1 MSDLMWRV
9 GKHEGLGNIVME
21 QVPIP
26 DLGPKEVLVRVHRS
40 LISRGSELW
49 RRYVM
54 PGPVDPRS
62 MGYSTAGVVEKV
74 GSEVTRFAPGDRVS
88 CTAPHAEYAI
98 GDASAA
104 AKRRVVHLPDDVP
117 FVDGTFQPLITSSI
131 GWTAAAGIQPQHTVV
146 ILGLGLVGNLVMQA
160 ATRFLSGQLC
170 GIDMLPIRRR
180 LAEER
185 NMGTIIDGAARDPVE
200 SVLGT
205 DGWERRR
212 HRDRLRRRPCG
223 HKVFCASPGYARSP
237 ADLLQII
244 GLYHDSPLPLD
255 AAKMQRRR
263 LIGGYL
269 HDTDVDANARA
280 AMEALSS
287 GLVQAAPLVTHH
299 FPGNQAKEAFD
310 LLYGHPEDAMGVIM
324 EWA

>member
-1 MSDLMWRV
+1 MPDMMWRV
-9 GKHEGLGNIVME
+9 AKHEGLGNIVME

-26 DLGPKEVLVRVHRS
+26 ELGPKEVLVRVHRS

-62 MGYSTAGVVEKV
+62 MGYSTAGVVERI
-74 GSEVTRFAPGDRVS
+74 GAEVTWFVPGDRVS

-104 AKRRVVHLPDDVP
+104 AKRRLVHLPDDVP
-117 FVDGTFQPLITSSI
+117 FVDGTFQPLVTSSL

-160 ATRFLSGQLC
+160 ATRFMPGQLC

-180 LAEER
+180 LMEQLNVGEV
-185 NMGTIIDGAARDPVE
+185 IDGAARDPVD
-200 SVLGT
+200 SVLERT
-205 DGWERRR
+205 DGQ
-212 HRDRLRRRPCG
+212 G
-223 HKVFCASPGYARSP
+223 
-237 ADLLQII
+237 ADIVIDCVGGRAGVKSFEQAQDMLVSGGLLQII
-244 GLYHDSPLPLD
+244 GLYHDGPLPLD
-255 AAKMQRRR
+255 AAKMQRKR

-269 HDTDVDANARA
+269 PDTDVHAMARA
-280 AMEALSS
+280 AMEALSG
-287 GLVQAAPLVTHH
+287 GLVQAAPLVTHR

-310 LLYGHPEDAMGVIM
+310 LLYEHPEDAMGVIL
-324 EWA
+324 EWT

>member
-1 MSDLMWRV
+1 MADMMWRV

-26 DLGPKEVLVRVHRS
+26 ELGPKEVLVRVHRS

-62 MGYSTAGVVEKV
+62 MGYSTAGVVERI
-74 GSEVTRFAPGDRVS
+74 GAEVTWFAPGDRVS
-88 CTAPHAEYAI
+88 CTAPHAEYAV

-104 AKRRVVHLPDDVP
+104 AKRRLVHLPDDVP
-117 FVDGTFQPLITSSI
+117 FVDGTFQPLVTSSI
-131 GWTAAAGIQPQHTVV
+131 GWTASAGIQPQHSVV

-160 ATRFLSGQLC
+160 ATRFMSGQLC

-180 LAEER
+180 LAAAR

-200 SVLGT
+200 SVLEFT
-205 DGWERRR
+205 DGK
-212 HRDRLRRRPCG
+212 G
-223 HKVFCASPGYARSP
+223 
-237 ADLLQII
+237 ADIVIDCVGGRAGVKSFEQAQDMLVAGGLLQII
-244 GLYHDSPLPLD
+244 GLYHDGPLPLD
-255 AAKMQRRR
+255 AAKMQRKR

-269 HDTDVDANARA
+269 QETDVDAMARA

-287 GLVQAAPLVTHH
+287 GLVQAAPLVTQR
-299 FPGNQAKEAFD
+299 FPGSQAKEAFD
-310 LLYGHPEDAMGVIM
+310 LLYEHPEDAMGVIL
-324 EWA
+324 EWT

>member
-1 MSDLMWRV
+1 MSDMMWRV

-26 DLGPKEVLVRVHRS
+26 ELGPKEVLVRVHRS

-62 MGYSTAGVVEKV
+62 MGYSTAGVVERV
-74 GSEVTRFAPGDRVS
+74 GAEVTWFAPGDRVS

-98 GDASAA
+98 GDATAA
-104 AKRRVVHLPDDVP
+104 AKRRLVHLPDDVP

-131 GWTAAAGIQPQHTVV
+131 GWTAAAGIQPQHSVV

-160 ATRFLSGQLC
+160 ATRFMSGQLC

-200 SVLGT
+200 SVLEFT
-205 DGWERRR
+205 DGK
-212 HRDRLRRRPCG
+212 G
-223 HKVFCASPGYARSP
+223 
-237 ADLLQII
+237 ADIVIDCVGGRAGVKSFEQAQDMLVAGGLLQII
-244 GLYHDSPLPLD
+244 GLYHDGPLPLD
-255 AAKMQRRR
+255 AAKMQRKR

-269 HDTDVDANARA
+269 QETDVDAMARA

-310 LLYGHPEDAMGVIM
+310 LLYEHPEDAMGVIL

>member
-1 MSDLMWRV
+1 MADMMWRV

-26 DLGPKEVLVRVHRS
+26 ELGPKEVLVRVHRS

-62 MGYSTAGVVEKV
+62 MGYSTAGVVERV
-74 GSEVTRFAPGDRVS
+74 GAEVTWFAPGDRVS
-88 CTAPHAEYAI
+88 CTAPHAEYAV

-104 AKRRVVHLPDDVP
+104 AKRRLVHLPDDVP

-131 GWTAAAGIQPQHTVV
+131 GWTAAAGIQPQHSVV

-160 ATRFLSGQLC
+160 ATRFMSGQLC

-200 SVLGT
+200 SVLEFT
-205 DGWERRR
+205 DGKGADIVIDCVGGRAGIKSFEQAQ
-212 HRDRLRRRPCG
+212 DML
-223 HKVFCASPGYARSP
+223 VPGG
-237 ADLLQII
+237 LLQII
-244 GLYHDSPLPLD
+244 GLYHDGPLPLD
-255 AAKMQRRR
+255 AAKMQRKR

-269 HDTDVDANARA
+269 METDVDAMARA

-310 LLYGHPEDAMGVIM
+310 LLYEHPEDAMGVIL

>member
-1 MSDLMWRV
+1 
-9 GKHEGLGNIVME
+9 
-21 QVPIP
+21 
-26 DLGPKEVLVRVHRS
+26 
-40 LISRGSELW
+40 
-49 RRYVM
+49 
-54 PGPVDPRS
+54 

-131 GWTAAAGIQPQHTVV
+131 GWTATAGIQPQHTVT

-160 ATRFLSGQLC
+160 ATRFLPALLC

-200 SVLGT
+200 SVLELT
-205 DGWERRR
+205 DGK
-212 HRDRLRRRPCG
+212 G
-223 HKVFCASPGYARSP
+223 
-237 ADLLQII
+237 ADIVIDCVGGRAGVKSFAQAQDMMGAGGLLQII
-244 GLYHDSPLPLD
+244 GLYHDGPLPLD
-255 AAKMQRRR
+255 ATKMQRKR

-269 HDTDVDANARA
+269 METDVDANARA

-299 FPGNQAKEAFD
+299 FSGNQAKEAFD
-310 LLYGHPEDAMGVIM
+310 LLYEHPEDAMGVIM

>member
-1 MSDLMWRV
+1 MADLMWRV

-26 DLGPKEVLVRVHRS
+26 ELGPKEVLVRVHRS

-117 FVDGTFQPLITSSI
+117 FVDGTFQPLVTSSL
-131 GWTAAAGIQPQHTVV
+131 GWTAAAGIQPHHTVV

-160 ATRFLSGQLC
+160 ATRFLPAQLW
-170 GIDMLPIRRR
+170 GVDMLPIRRR
-180 LAEER
+180 LMEQLNVGEV
-185 NMGTIIDGAARDPVE
+185 IDGAARDPVE
-200 SVLGT
+200 SVMERT
-205 DGWERRR
+205 DGN
-212 HRDRLRRRPCG
+212 G
-223 HKVFCASPGYARSP
+223 
-237 ADLLQII
+237 ADIVIDCVGGRAGVKSFAQAQDMMAAGGLLQII
-244 GLYHDSPLPLD
+244 GLYHDGPLPLD
-255 AAKMQRRR
+255 AAKMHHKR

-269 HDTDVDANARA
+269 QDTDVDAMARA

-299 FPGNQAKEAFD
+299 FSGSQAKQAFD
-310 LLYGHPEDAMGVIM
+310 LLYEHPEDAMGVIM
-324 EWA
+324 EWT

>member
-1 MSDLMWRV
+1 MSDMMWRV
-9 GKHEGLGNIVME
+9 AKHKGLGNIVME

-26 DLGPKEVLVRVHRS
+26 ELGPKEVLVRVHRS

-74 GSEVTRFAPGDRVS
+74 GTDVTWFAPGDRVS
-88 CTAPHAEYAI
+88 CTAPHAEYAV

-104 AKRRVVHLPDDVP
+104 AKRRLVHLPDDVP
-117 FVDGTFQPLITSSI
+117 FVDGTFQPLVTSSI

-160 ATRFLSGQLC
+160 ATRFMSGQLC

-200 SVLGT
+200 SVLELTG
-205 DGWERRR
+205 GN
-212 HRDRLRRRPCG
+212 G
-223 HKVFCASPGYARSP
+223 
-237 ADLLQII
+237 ADIVIDCVGGRAGVKSFAQAQDMLVSGGLLQII
-244 GLYHDSPLPLD
+244 GLYHDGPLPLD
-255 AAKMQRRR
+255 AAKMQRKR

-269 HDTDVDANARA
+269 QETDVDAMARA

-310 LLYGHPEDAMGVIM
+310 LLYEHPEDAMGVIL
-324 EWA
+324 EWT

>member
-1 MSDLMWRV
+1 MMWRV

-26 DLGPKEVLVRVHRS
+26 DPGPKEVLVRVHRS

-74 GSEVTRFAPGDRVS
+74 GTDVTWFAPGDRVS

-98 GDASAA
+98 GEASAA
-104 AKRRVVHLPDDVP
+104 AKRRLVHLPDDVP
-117 FVDGTFQPLITSSI
+117 FVDGTFQPLVTSSI

-160 ATRFLSGQLC
+160 ATRFMSGQLC

-200 SVLGT
+200 SVLEIT
-205 DGWERRR
+205 DGK
-212 HRDRLRRRPCG
+212 G
-223 HKVFCASPGYARSP
+223 
-237 ADLLQII
+237 ADIVIDCVGGRAGVKSFEQAQDMLVLGGLLQII
-244 GLYHDSPLPLD
+244 GLYHDGPLPLD
-255 AAKMQRRR
+255 ASKMQRKR

-269 HDTDVDANARA
+269 AETDVDAMARA
-280 AMEALSS
+280 AMEALSN
-287 GLVQAAPLVTHH
+287 GLEQVAPLVTHH
-299 FPGNQAKEAFD
+299 FPGNRAKEAFD
-310 LLYGHPEDAMGVIM
+310 LLYEHPEDAMGVIL
-324 EWA
+324 EWS

>member
-1 MSDLMWRV
+1 MSDMMWRV

-62 MGYSTAGVVEKV
+62 MGYSTAGVVERV
-74 GSEVTRFAPGDRVS
+74 GAEVTWFTPGDRVS
-88 CTAPHAEYAI
+88 CTAPHAEYAV

-104 AKRRVVHLPDDVP
+104 AKRRLVHLPDDVP

-131 GWTAAAGIQPQHTVV
+131 GWTAAAGIQPQHSVV

-160 ATRFLSGQLC
+160 ATRFMSGQLC

-185 NMGTIIDGAARDPVE
+185 NMGTIIDGAARDPVV
-200 SVLGT
+200 SVLELT
-205 DGWERRR
+205 DGKGADIVIDCVGGRAGIKSFEQAQ
-212 HRDRLRRRPCG
+212 DML
-223 HKVFCASPGYARSP
+223 VPGG
-237 ADLLQII
+237 LLQII
-244 GLYHDSPLPLD
+244 GLYHDGLLPLD
-255 AAKMQRRR
+255 AAKMQRKR

-269 HDTDVDANARA
+269 METDVDAMARA

-310 LLYGHPEDAMGVIM
+310 LLYEHPEDAMGVIL

>member
-1 MSDLMWRV
+1 MSDMMWRV
-9 GKHEGLGNIVME
+9 AKHEGLGNIVME
-21 QVPIP
+21 HVPIP
-26 DLGPKEVLVRVHRS
+26 ELGPHEALVRVHAS

-54 PGPVDPRS
+54 PGPVDPGA
-62 MGYSTAGVVEKV
+62 MGYSTAGVIEGI
-74 GSEVTRFAPGDRVS
+74 GSEVTRFKPGDRVS

-98 GDASAA
+98 GDTRAA

-117 FVDGTFQPLITSSI
+117 FVDGTFQPLVTSSI

-160 ATRFLSGQLC
+160 ATRFMPAQLC

-200 SVLGT
+200 SVLELT
-205 DGWERRR
+205 DGQGA
-212 HRDRLRRRPCG
+212 DIVIDCVG
-223 HKVFCASPGYARSP
+223 GP
-237 ADLLQII
+237 AGVKSFAQAQDMLVAGGLLQII
-244 GLYHDSPLPLD
+244 GLYHDNPLPLD
-255 AAKMQRRR
+255 AGKMQRKR

-269 HDTDVDANARA
+269 QDTDVDANARA
-280 AMEALSS
+280 AMEALSN
-287 GLVQAAPLVTHH
+287 GLEQVAPLVTHH
-299 FPGNQAKEAFD
+299 FPGNRAKEAFD
-310 LLYGHPEDAMGVIM
+310 LLYEHPEDAMAVIL
-324 EWA
+324 EWS

>member
-1 MSDLMWRV
+1 MMWRV

-26 DLGPKEVLVRVHRS
+26 DPGPKEVLVRVHRS

-74 GSEVTRFAPGDRVS
+74 GTDVTWFAPGDRVS

-98 GDASAA
+98 GEASAA
-104 AKRRVVHLPDDVP
+104 AKRRLVHLPDDVP
-117 FVDGTFQPLITSSI
+117 FVDGTFQPLVTSSI

-160 ATRFLSGQLC
+160 ATRFMSGQLC

-200 SVLGT
+200 SVLELT
-205 DGWERRR
+205 DGK
-212 HRDRLRRRPCG
+212 G
-223 HKVFCASPGYARSP
+223 
-237 ADLLQII
+237 ADIVIDCVGGRAGVKSFEQAQDMLVLGGLLQII
-244 GLYHDSPLPLD
+244 GLYHDGPLPLD
-255 AAKMQRRR
+255 ASKMQRKR

-269 HDTDVDANARA
+269 AETDVDAMARA

-299 FPGNQAKEAFD
+299 FPGSQAKEAFD
-310 LLYGHPEDAMGVIM
+310 LLYEHPEDAMGVIL

>member
-1 MSDLMWRV
+1 MSDMMWRV

-26 DLGPKEVLVRVHRS
+26 DLGPNEVLVRVHRS

-62 MGYSTAGVVEKV
+62 MGYSTSGVVERI
-74 GSEVTRFAPGDRVS
+74 GAEVTWFAPGDRVS
-88 CTAPHAEYAI
+88 CTAPHAEYAV

-104 AKRRVVHLPDDVP
+104 AKRRLVHLPEDVP

-131 GWTAAAGIQPQHTVV
+131 GWTAAAGIQPQHSVI

-160 ATRFLSGQLC
+160 ATRFMSGQLC

-200 SVLGT
+200 SVLELT
-205 DGWERRR
+205 DGKGADIVIDCVGGRAGIKSFEQAQ
-212 HRDRLRRRPCG
+212 DML
-223 HKVFCASPGYARSP
+223 VPGG
-237 ADLLQII
+237 LLQII
-244 GLYHDSPLPLD
+244 GLYHDGPLPLD
-255 AAKMQRRR
+255 AAKMQRKR

-269 HDTDVDANARA
+269 METDVDAMARA

-310 LLYGHPEDAMGVIM
+310 LLYEHPEDAMGVIL

>member
-1 MSDLMWRV
+1 MADMMWRV

-26 DLGPKEVLVRVHRS
+26 ELGPNEVLVRVHRS

-131 GWTAAAGIQPQHTVV
+131 GWTATAGIQPQHTVI

-160 ATRFLSGQLC
+160 ATRFMPALLC
-170 GIDMLPIRRR
+170 GVDMLPIRRR
-180 LAEER
+180 LMEQLNVGEV
-185 NMGTIIDGAARDPVE
+185 IDGAARDPVE
-200 SVLGT
+200 SVLELT
-205 DGWERRR
+205 DGK
-212 HRDRLRRRPCG
+212 G
-223 HKVFCASPGYARSP
+223 
-237 ADLLQII
+237 ADIVIDCVGGRAGIKSFAQAQDMMAAGGLLQII
-244 GLYHDSPLPLD
+244 GLYHDGPLPLD
-255 AAKMQRRR
+255 AAKMQRKR

-269 HDTDVDANARA
+269 MDTDVDANARA

-287 GLVQAAPLVTHH
+287 GLVQAAPLVTHR
-299 FPGNQAKEAFD
+299 FPGSQAKQAFD
-310 LLYGHPEDAMGVIM
+310 LLYEHPEDAMGVIM

>member
-1 MSDLMWRV
+1 MADMMWRV
-9 GKHEGLGNIVME
+9 GKHEGLGNIVLE

-26 DLGPKEVLVRVHRS
+26 DLGPNEVLVRVHRS

-131 GWTAAAGIQPQHTVV
+131 GWTATAGIQPQHTVI

-160 ATRFLSGQLC
+160 ATRFMPALLC

-200 SVLGT
+200 SVLELTG
-205 DGWERRR
+205 GN
-212 HRDRLRRRPCG
+212 G
-223 HKVFCASPGYARSP
+223 
-237 ADLLQII
+237 ADIVIDCVGGRAGIKSFAQAQDMMAAGGLLQII

-255 AAKMQRRR
+255 AAKMQRKR

-269 HDTDVDANARA
+269 METDVDANARA

-287 GLVQAAPLVTHH
+287 GLVQAAPLVTHY
-299 FPGNQAKEAFD
+299 FQGNQAKEAFD
-310 LLYGHPEDAMGVIM
+310 LLYEHPEDAMGVIM

>member
-1 MSDLMWRV
+1 MADMMWRV

-26 DLGPKEVLVRVHRS
+26 ELGPKEVLVRVHRS

-62 MGYSTAGVVEKV
+62 MGYSTAGVVERI
-74 GSEVTRFAPGDRVS
+74 GAEVTWFAPGDRVS
-88 CTAPHAEYAI
+88 CTAPHAEYAV

-104 AKRRVVHLPDDVP
+104 AKRRLVHLPDDVP
-117 FVDGTFQPLITSSI
+117 FVDGTFQPLVTSSI
-131 GWTAAAGIQPQHTVV
+131 GWTASAGIQPQHSVV

-160 ATRFLSGQLC
+160 ATRFMSGQLC

-180 LAEER
+180 LAAAR

-200 SVLGT
+200 SVLEFT
-205 DGWERRR
+205 DGK
-212 HRDRLRRRPCG
+212 G
-223 HKVFCASPGYARSP
+223 
-237 ADLLQII
+237 ADIVIDCVGGRAGVKSFEQAQDMLVAGGLLQII
-244 GLYHDSPLPLD
+244 GLYHDGPLPLD
-255 AAKMQRRR
+255 AAKMQRKR

-269 HDTDVDANARA
+269 QETDVDAMARA

-287 GLVQAAPLVTHH
+287 GLVQAAPLVTHR
-299 FPGNQAKEAFD
+299 FPGSQAKEAFD
-310 LLYGHPEDAMGVIM
+310 LLYEHPEDAMGVIL
-324 EWA
+324 EWT

>member
-1 MSDLMWRV
+1 MMWRV

-54 PGPVDPRS
+54 PGAVDPRS
-62 MGYSTAGVVEKV
+62 MGYSTAGVVVKV

-117 FVDGTFQPLITSSI
+117 FVDGTFQPLVTSSL
-131 GWTAAAGIQPQHTVV
+131 GWTAAAGIQTQHTVV

-160 ATRFLSGQLC
+160 ATRFLPAQLC

-200 SVLGT
+200 SVM
-205 DGWERRR
+205 ERTE
-212 HRDRLRRRPCG
+212 G
-223 HKVFCASPGYARSP
+223 KG
-237 ADLLQII
+237 ADIVIDCVGGRAGVKSFAQAQDMMAAGGLLQII
-244 GLYHDSPLPLD
+244 GLYHDGPLPLD
-255 AAKMQRRR
+255 ASKMQRKR

-269 HDTDVDANARA
+269 NDTDVGAMARA

-287 GLVQAAPLVTHH
+287 GLVQAAPLVTHQ

-310 LLYGHPEDAMGVIM
+310 LLYEHPEDAMGVIM
-324 EWA
+324 EWG

>member
-1 MSDLMWRV
+1 MADMMWRV

-26 DLGPKEVLVRVHRS
+26 DLGPNEVLVRVHRS

-131 GWTAAAGIQPQHTVV
+131 GWTATAGIQPQHTVT

-160 ATRFLSGQLC
+160 ATRFLPALLC

-200 SVLGT
+200 SVLELT
-205 DGWERRR
+205 DGK
-212 HRDRLRRRPCG
+212 G
-223 HKVFCASPGYARSP
+223 
-237 ADLLQII
+237 ADIVIDCVGGRAGVKSFAQAQDMMGAGGLLQII
-244 GLYHDSPLPLD
+244 GLYHDGPLPLD
-255 AAKMQRRR
+255 ATKMQRKR

-269 HDTDVDANARA
+269 METDVDANARA

-299 FPGNQAKEAFD
+299 FSGNQAKEAFD
-310 LLYGHPEDAMGVIM
+310 LLYEHPEDAMGVIM

>member
-1 MSDLMWRV
+1 MSDMMWRV

-26 DLGPKEVLVRVHRS
+26 DLGPNEVLVRVHRS

-62 MGYSTAGVVEKV
+62 MGYSTSGVVERI
-74 GSEVTRFAPGDRVS
+74 GAEVTWFAPGDRVS
-88 CTAPHAEYAI
+88 CTAPHAEYAV

-104 AKRRVVHLPDDVP
+104 AKRRLVHLPDDVP

-131 GWTAAAGIQPQHTVV
+131 GWTAAAGIQPQHSVI

-160 ATRFLSGQLC
+160 ATRFMSGQLC

-200 SVLGT
+200 SVLEIT
-205 DGWERRR
+205 DGKGADIVIDCVGGRAGIKSFEQAQ
-212 HRDRLRRRPCG
+212 DML
-223 HKVFCASPGYARSP
+223 VPGG
-237 ADLLQII
+237 LLQII
-244 GLYHDSPLPLD
+244 GLYHDGPLPLD
-255 AAKMQRRR
+255 AAKMQRKR

-269 HDTDVDANARA
+269 METDVDAMARA

-287 GLVQAAPLVTHH
+287 GLVQAAPLVTHQ

-310 LLYGHPEDAMGVIM
+310 LLYEHPEDAMGVIL

>member
-1 MSDLMWRV
+1 MSDMMWRV

-26 DLGPKEVLVRVHRS
+26 DLGPNEVLVRVHRS

-62 MGYSTAGVVEKV
+62 MGYSTSGVVERI
-74 GSEVTRFAPGDRVS
+74 GAEVTWFAPGDRVS
-88 CTAPHAEYAI
+88 CTAPHAEYAV

-104 AKRRVVHLPDDVP
+104 AKRRLVHLPDDVP

-131 GWTAAAGIQPQHTVV
+131 GWTAAAGIQPQHSVI

-160 ATRFLSGQLC
+160 ATRFMSGQLC

-200 SVLGT
+200 SVLEIT
-205 DGWERRR
+205 DGKGADIVIDCVGGRAGIKSFEQAQ
-212 HRDRLRRRPCG
+212 DML
-223 HKVFCASPGYARSP
+223 VPGG
-237 ADLLQII
+237 LLQII
-244 GLYHDSPLPLD
+244 GLYHDGPLPLD
-255 AAKMQRRR
+255 AAKMQRKR

-269 HDTDVDANARA
+269 METDVDAMARA

-299 FPGNQAKEAFD
+299 FPGSQAKEAFD
-310 LLYGHPEDAMGVIM
+310 LLYEHPEDAMGVIL

>member
-1 MSDLMWRV
+1 MMWRV

-26 DLGPKEVLVRVHRS
+26 DPGPKEVLVRVHRS

-74 GSEVTRFAPGDRVS
+74 GTDVTWFAPGDRVS

-98 GDASAA
+98 GEASAA
-104 AKRRVVHLPDDVP
+104 AKRRLVHLPDDVP
-117 FVDGTFQPLITSSI
+117 FVDGTFQPLVTSSI

-160 ATRFLSGQLC
+160 ATRFMSGQLC

-200 SVLGT
+200 SVLELT
-205 DGWERRR
+205 DGK
-212 HRDRLRRRPCG
+212 G
-223 HKVFCASPGYARSP
+223 
-237 ADLLQII
+237 ADIVIDCVGGRAGVKSFEQAQDMLVLGGLLQII
-244 GLYHDSPLPLD
+244 GLYHDGPLPLD
-255 AAKMQRRR
+255 ASKMQRKR

-269 HDTDVDANARA
+269 AETDVDAMARA

-287 GLVQAAPLVTHH
+287 GLVQSAPLVTHH
-299 FPGNQAKEAFD
+299 FPGSQAKEAFD
-310 LLYGHPEDAMGVIM
+310 LLYEHPEDAMGVIL
-324 EWA
+324 EWK

>member
-1 MSDLMWRV
+1 MMWRV

-62 MGYSTAGVVEKV
+62 MGYSTSGVVERV
-74 GSEVTRFAPGDRVS
+74 GAEVTWFAPGDRVS
-88 CTAPHAEYAI
+88 CTAPHAEYAV

-104 AKRRVVHLPDDVP
+104 AKRRLVHLPDDVP
-117 FVDGTFQPLITSSI
+117 FVDGTFQPLVTSSI
-131 GWTAAAGIQPQHTVV
+131 GWTAAAGIQPQHSVV

-160 ATRFLSGQLC
+160 ATRFMSGQLC

-180 LAEER
+180 LAAER

-200 SVLGT
+200 SVLEFT
-205 DGWERRR
+205 DGK
-212 HRDRLRRRPCG
+212 G
-223 HKVFCASPGYARSP
+223 
-237 ADLLQII
+237 ADIVIDCVGGRAGVKSFEQAQDMLVAGGLLQII
-244 GLYHDSPLPLD
+244 GLYHDGPLPLD
-255 AAKMQRRR
+255 AAKMQRKR

-269 HDTDVDANARA
+269 METDVDAMARA

-310 LLYGHPEDAMGVIM
+310 LLYEHPEEAMGVIL

>member
-1 MSDLMWRV
+1 MSDMMWRV

-26 DLGPKEVLVRVHRS
+26 DLGPNEVLVRVHRS

-62 MGYSTAGVVEKV
+62 MGYSTAGVVERV
-74 GSEVTRFAPGDRVS
+74 GAEVTWFAPGDRVS
-88 CTAPHAEYAI
+88 CTAPHAEYAV

-104 AKRRVVHLPDDVP
+104 AKRRLVHLPDDVP

-160 ATRFLSGQLC
+160 ATRFMSGQLC

-180 LAEER
+180 LAAER

-200 SVLGT
+200 SVLEIT
-205 DGWERRR
+205 DGKGADIVIDCVGGRAGIKSFEQAQ
-212 HRDRLRRRPCG
+212 DML
-223 HKVFCASPGYARSP
+223 VPGG
-237 ADLLQII
+237 LLQII
-244 GLYHDSPLPLD
+244 GLYHDGPLPLD
-255 AAKMQRRR
+255 AAKMQRKR

-269 HDTDVDANARA
+269 METDVDAMARA

-299 FPGNQAKEAFD
+299 FPGSQAKEAFD
-310 LLYGHPEDAMGVIM
+310 LLYEHPEDAMGVILD
-324 EWA
+324 WV

>member
-1 MSDLMWRV
+1 MMWRV

-21 QVPIP
+21 QAPIP
-26 DLGPKEVLVRVHRS
+26 ELGPTEVLVRVHRS

-54 PGPVDPRS
+54 PGPVDHRS

-88 CTAPHAEYAI
+88 CTAPHAEYAV
-98 GDASAA
+98 GDASDG

-117 FVDGTFQPLITSSI
+117 FVDGTFQPLVTSSI

-160 ATRFLSGQLC
+160 ATRFLPAQLC

-200 SVLGT
+200 SVLELT
-205 DGWERRR
+205 DGQ
-212 HRDRLRRRPCG
+212 G
-223 HKVFCASPGYARSP
+223 
-237 ADLLQII
+237 ADIVIDCVGGRAGVKSFAQAQDMLVAGGLLQII
-244 GLYHDSPLPLD
+244 GLYHDAPLPLD
-255 AAKMQRRR
+255 ASKMQRKR

-269 HDTDVDANARA
+269 MDTDVDANARA
-280 AMEALSS
+280 AMEALSN
-287 GLVQAAPLVTHH
+287 GLEQVAPLVTHR
-299 FPGNQAKEAFD
+299 FPGNQAKAAFD
-310 LLYGHPEDAMGVIM
+310 LLYEHPEDAMGVIL
-324 EWA
+324 EWT

>member
-1 MSDLMWRV
+1 MWRV

-160 ATRFLSGQLC
+160 ATRFMSGQLC

-200 SVLGT
+200 SVLELT
-205 DGWERRR
+205 DGK
-212 HRDRLRRRPCG
+212 G
-223 HKVFCASPGYARSP
+223 
-237 ADLLQII
+237 ADIVIDCVGGRAGIKSFAQAQDMLVSGGLLQII

-255 AAKMQRRR
+255 AAKMQRKR

>member
-1 MSDLMWRV
+1 MMWRV

-26 DLGPKEVLVRVHRS
+26 ELGPHEALVRVHAS

-54 PGPVDPRS
+54 PGPVDPGA
-62 MGYSTAGVVEKV
+62 MGYSTAGVIEEI
-74 GSEVTRFAPGDRVS
+74 GSEVTRFKPGDRVS

-98 GDASAA
+98 GDTRAA

-117 FVDGTFQPLITSSI
+117 FVDGTFQPLVTSSI

-160 ATRFLSGQLC
+160 ATRFLPAQLC
-170 GIDMLPIRRR
+170 GVDMLPIRRR

-185 NMGTIIDGAARDPVE
+185 NMGIIIDGAARDPVE
-200 SVLGT
+200 SVLDLT
-205 DGWERRR
+205 DGKGADIVIDCVGGRAGVKSFAQAQ
-212 HRDRLRRRPCG
+212 DML
-223 HKVFCASPGYARSP
+223 VFGG
-237 ADLLQII
+237 LLQII

-255 AAKMQRRR
+255 AAKMQRKR

-269 HDTDVDANARA
+269 PDTNVDANARA
-280 AMEALSS
+280 AMEALSN
-287 GLVQAAPLVTHH
+287 GLEQVAPLVTHH
-299 FPGNQAKEAFD
+299 FPGNRAKEAFD
-310 LLYGHPEDAMGVIM
+310 LLYEHPEDAMGVIL
-324 EWA
+324 EWS

>member
-1 MSDLMWRV
+1 MMWRV

-26 DLGPKEVLVRVHRS
+26 ELGPHEALVRVHAS

-54 PGPVDPRS
+54 PGPVDPGA
-62 MGYSTAGVVEKV
+62 MGYSTAGVIEEI
-74 GSEVTRFAPGDRVS
+74 GSEVTRFKPGDRVS

-98 GDASAA
+98 GDTRAA

-117 FVDGTFQPLITSSI
+117 FVDGTFQPLVTSSI

-160 ATRFLSGQLC
+160 ATRFMPALLC

-180 LAEER
+180 LAEKR

-200 SVLGT
+200 SVLELT
-205 DGWERRR
+205 DGQ
-212 HRDRLRRRPCG
+212 G
-223 HKVFCASPGYARSP
+223 
-237 ADLLQII
+237 ADIVIDCVGGRAGVKSFAQAQDMLVSGGLLQII

-255 AAKMQRRR
+255 AAKMQRKR

-269 HDTDVDANARA
+269 PDTDVDANARA
-280 AMEALSS
+280 AMEALSN
-287 GLVQAAPLVTHH
+287 GLEQVAPLVTHH
-299 FPGNQAKEAFD
+299 FPGNRAKEAFD
-310 LLYGHPEDAMGVIM
+310 LLYEHPEDAMGVIL

>member
-1 MSDLMWRV
+1 MSDMMWRV
-9 GKHEGLGNIVME
+9 AKHEGLGNIVME
-21 QVPIP
+21 HVPIP
-26 DLGPKEVLVRVHRS
+26 ELGPHEALVRVHAS

-54 PGPVDPRS
+54 PGPVDPGA
-62 MGYSTAGVVEKV
+62 MGYSTAGVIEKT
-74 GSEVTRFAPGDRVS
+74 GSEVTRFKPGDRVS

-98 GDASAA
+98 GDTRAA

-117 FVDGTFQPLITSSI
+117 FVDGTFQPLVTSSI

-160 ATRFLSGQLC
+160 ATRFMPAQLC

-200 SVLGT
+200 SVLELT
-205 DGWERRR
+205 DGQGA
-212 HRDRLRRRPCG
+212 DIVIDCVG
-223 HKVFCASPGYARSP
+223 GP
-237 ADLLQII
+237 AGVKSFAQAQDMLVAGGLLQII
-244 GLYHDSPLPLD
+244 GLYHDNPLPLD
-255 AAKMQRRR
+255 AGKMQRKR

-269 HDTDVDANARA
+269 QDTDVDANARA
-280 AMEALSS
+280 AMEALSN
-287 GLVQAAPLVTHH
+287 GLEQVAPLVTHH
-299 FPGNQAKEAFD
+299 FPGNRAKEAFD
-310 LLYGHPEDAMGVIM
+310 LLYEHPEDAMGVIL
-324 EWA
+324 EWE

>member
-1 MSDLMWRV
+1 MSDMMWRV

-62 MGYSTAGVVEKV
+62 MGYSTSGVVERV
-74 GSEVTRFAPGDRVS
+74 GAEVTWFAPGDRVS
-88 CTAPHAEYAI
+88 CTAPHAEYAV

-104 AKRRVVHLPDDVP
+104 AKRRLVHLPDDVP

-131 GWTAAAGIQPQHTVV
+131 GWTAAAGIQPQHSVV

-160 ATRFLSGQLC
+160 ATRFMSGQLC

-200 SVLGT
+200 SVLEFT
-205 DGWERRR
+205 DGKGADIVIDCVGGRAGIKSFEQAQ
-212 HRDRLRRRPCG
+212 DML
-223 HKVFCASPGYARSP
+223 VPGG
-237 ADLLQII
+237 LLQII
-244 GLYHDSPLPLD
+244 GLYHDGPLPLD
-255 AAKMQRRR
+255 AAKMQRKR

-269 HDTDVDANARA
+269 QDTDVDAMARA

-310 LLYGHPEDAMGVIM
+310 LLYEHPEDAMGVIL

>member
-1 MSDLMWRV
+1 MMWRV
-9 GKHEGLGNIVME
+9 AKHKGLGNIVME

-26 DLGPKEVLVRVHRS
+26 ELGPKEVLVRVHRS

-74 GSEVTRFAPGDRVS
+74 GTDVTWFAPGDRVS
-88 CTAPHAEYAI
+88 CTAPHAEYAV

-104 AKRRVVHLPDDVP
+104 AKRRLVHLPDDVP
-117 FVDGTFQPLITSSI
+117 FVDGTFQPLVTSSI

-160 ATRFLSGQLC
+160 ATRFMSGQLC

-200 SVLGT
+200 SVLELTG
-205 DGWERRR
+205 GN
-212 HRDRLRRRPCG
+212 G
-223 HKVFCASPGYARSP
+223 
-237 ADLLQII
+237 ADIVIDCVGGRAGVKSFEQAQDMLVSGGLLQII
-244 GLYHDSPLPLD
+244 GLYHDGPLPLD
-255 AAKMQRRR
+255 AAKMQRKR

-269 HDTDVDANARA
+269 QETDVDAMARA

-310 LLYGHPEDAMGVIM
+310 LLYEHPENAMGVIL
-324 EWA
+324 EWT